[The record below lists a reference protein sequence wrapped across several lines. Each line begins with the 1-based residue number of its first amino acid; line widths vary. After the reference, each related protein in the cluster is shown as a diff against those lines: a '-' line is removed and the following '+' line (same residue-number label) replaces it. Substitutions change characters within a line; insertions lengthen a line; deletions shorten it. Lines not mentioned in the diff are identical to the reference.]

1 MASSPTHADFP
12 TDDSSGL
19 QLKNPKHHH
28 GLNVGNEAHMP
39 ATLATAGCPHSKV
52 LVVDARSAVHDA
64 MERALSNLA
73 VCERSLLL
81 LHARSEP
88 EARALLT
95 RHPDIAALF
104 LDAALEAEGN
114 ARQLLKFLRNDS
126 RLDAARVVLLVARA
140 GDAPVSEFMREFDIS
155 DYKAEQELTP
165 CGLSATITAAMLSF
179 DRIRVLSERNESLEH
194 QVRERTA
201 ELQRANESLKMFS
214 HSVAHDLRAPLRH
227 VAGFAR
233 ILQSQLGA
241 RLDDES
247 RKSMERITHA
257 ANHMGQLLNDLIEFL
272 RVGYMPV
279 NRAPVDFNK
288 LVPQILHELKP
299 EMGDRVI
306 AWCISELPSAPMD
319 RMLAHKMLKHL
330 LQNAIK
336 FTSKTPETRIEIGV
350 LPREEPER
358 VTVFYVRDNGAGF
371 DMQCAAKLFQPF
383 MRLHAQHEFAGNGIG
398 LALVHGII
406 QRHGGKT
413 WVEAQAGTGTTVYFS
428 LPG

>member
-1 MASSPTHADFP
+1 MMKSPL
-12 TDDSSGL
+12 TDIGRRVFL
-19 QLKNPKHHH
+19 ERFAK
-28 GLNVGNEAHMP
+28 
-39 ATLATAGCPHSKV
+39 
-52 LVVDARSAVHDA
+52 AVFG
-64 MERALSNLA
+64 
-73 VCERSLLL
+73 VSLLPAAPSL
-81 LHARSEP
+81 KAAAPQSN
-88 EARALLT
+88 ARAKSV
-95 RHPDIAALF
+95 IF
-104 LDAALEAEGN
+104 LYLRGGISHIDTFDPKPGKAEMGGVKTIPTSADGVQISEWFPRMARQEFSNRLADGRGIGN